1 VCRNTIAARALCT
14 LEFAPGTF
22 STAARSDARF
32 TVMRGQHVLRT
43 ASLRLTNR
51 GNVIRRGLGRL
62 PRGRYTLAITTG
74 RGRHSES
81 VLRLA
86 FRVR

>member
-1 VCRNTIAARALCT
+1 MCRHTIAARALCT

-22 STAARSDARF
+22 STATRSDARL
-32 TVMRGQHVLRT
+32 TVTRGAHVLRT
-43 ASLRLTNR
+43 TALALTNHGTVVR
-51 GNVIRRGLGRL
+51 QGLGRL
-62 PRGRYTLAITTG
+62 PRGRYMLAITTG
-74 RGRHSES
+74 RGRQSQT